1 EPDADKEQV
10 RRQAQEAV
18 AGQAT
23 VRTREMQGQ
32 AFSEVMAGL
41 ELGFNLNGVGALGG
55 GLFLGYNILSLSVAQ
70 RPHDI
75 GIMRSVGA
83 TRSQVARLFA
93 GEAAFLG
100 VTGAVLGVPLG
111 LGLASL
117 ALGPIANT
125 LSDLLIPME
134 ATRVVITPVTL
145 IAAVLA
151 GIATA
156 L

>member
-1 EPDADKEQV
+1 
-10 RRQAQEAV
+10 
-18 AGQAT
+18 
-23 VRTREMQGQ
+23 
-32 AFSEVMAGL
+32 
-41 ELGFNLNGVGALGG
+41 
-55 GLFLGYNILSLSVAQ
+55 
-70 RPHDI
+70 
-75 GIMRSVGA
+75 IMRSLGA

-134 ATRVVITPVTL
+134 ATRVVITPATL

-156 L
+156 LLAALVPSLQAAFGQPADAVRRTPAATGLPIRLFQLGLLPVLAGTVLFFLRQHFPNRVGLFGGPTLILLGCLM